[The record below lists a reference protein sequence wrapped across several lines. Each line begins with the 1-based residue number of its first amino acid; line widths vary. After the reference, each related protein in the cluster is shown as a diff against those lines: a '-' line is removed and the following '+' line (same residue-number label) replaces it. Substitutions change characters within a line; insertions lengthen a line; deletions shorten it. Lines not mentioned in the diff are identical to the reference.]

1 MNFRGGFSQKLYVRC
16 LWGPWIRLPIPSQKF
31 GANERKTFLDLAETD
46 AVSYHAIHYKV
57 IQTLINNR
65 LHFSR
70 CYWYKRLYNLAQG
83 IRYIDTVT
91 YTVNSNGLNSGLT
104 FCLLTELG
112 IGNNVRI
119 FDPENTEC
127 QSELKLYHHCMSF
140 HFLILLVHRMGL
152 ANRCDFNSRETIT
165 ICRCNEIANRV
176 CNITWS
182 NFYFNGENGF
192 PTLINT

>member
-16 LWGPWIRLPIPSQKF
+16 LWGPWIRLSIPSQKF

-104 FCLLTELG
+104 FCLLTE
-112 IGNNVRI
+112 
-119 FDPENTEC
+119 
-127 QSELKLYHHCMSF
+127 
-140 HFLILLVHRMGL
+140 HRMPIWVEALPSLHVISFSDTLG
-152 ANRCDFNSRETIT
+152 T
-165 ICRCNEIANRV
+165 
-176 CNITWS
+176 S
-182 NFYFNGENGF
+182 NGTGKSVWLQLWRND
-192 PTLINT
+192 

>member
-16 LWGPWIRLPIPSQKF
+16 LWGPWIRLSIPSQKF

-152 ANRCDFNSRETIT
+152 ANQSDFNSREEIR
-165 ICRCNEIANRV
+165 ICRCNEIARRGLQYYGKHFY
-176 CNITWS
+176 S
-182 NFYFNGENGF
+182 NWENSL
-192 PTLINT
+192 TALRNT